1 MTFANRFINSVDKKS
16 LKLTQ
21 VVNTVEVQPGNPPTG
36 DWVSLLFQFLD
47 YISRSLWTSVISSV
61 TWEI

>member
-21 VVNTVEVQPGNPPTG
+21 VISTVEVQPGNPLTG